1 MRLALLGNPNTGKT
15 SLFNMLTDTYAAV
28 GNWSGV
34 TVEKKTGTIKA
45 LNAELVDLPGI
56 YSFKALSE
64 DEQVAVRFLFEEPVD
79 VLINI
84 VDASQLRRNLQ
95 LTLMLLEMDTP
106 LIVALNMIDVAKAQ
120 GFEVDSGELA
130 HVLGVPVVPVVARRG
145 VGKQDLLTALQ
156 EVQRHIQ
163 KKRASNVPSV
173 SVRRRATVDY
183 GEAVERTVVQI
194 EARLSSFPHRRFL
207 AFRYLEDHPYVTNL
221 LESFDPSIR
230 TLKDALAQEIEKEGM
245 TVAAY
250 LTAKR
255 YAWIDRHIL
264 KANESPSFL
273 PTESPTEQSTKHKAP
288 VLFSQRLD
296 AIVTHPIWGIPIFL
310 GLMYVIF
317 QWTFDWLGTPLS
329 DALEAFFSGPLSE
342 GVTQFLEAI
351 GAAPFY
357 RALIVEGIIAGVG
370 GVLVFVP
377 QIFILF
383 FFISLLED
391 SGYMARVAVVMDRLM
406 DRFGLSGK
414 AFIPLIIGFGCNVP
428 GVMASRTIDSPREKL
443 LTILIVPYMSC
454 SARLAVY
461 ALFVGTFFKQGQ
473 GLIIL
478 SLYVL
483 GIVVALITAKWLSRS
498 TFHRLPSLFLIELP
512 PYRMPH
518 GRTLFRS
525 TWEKGKGFVK
535 KAGTFI
541 LAGSVVIWLLSYL
554 GPRGVDVP
562 IDESFLA
569 KLGNLLAPV
578 FAPLGFPFWQ
588 AVVALITGFLAKE
601 VVISTLNIV
610 FYAGSTQMLAQ
621 ALYAHFTPLSA
632 YAFLVFMALY
642 IPCLATVA
650 ALFKES
656 GSRKWMLFSMAY
668 SLVIAYGLSL
678 VIYQVGRFLGLG

>member
-34 TVEKKTGTIKA
+34 TVEKKSGYIKA
-45 LNAELVDLPGI
+45 LNAEIVDLPGI
-56 YSFKALSE
+56 YSFKPLST

-79 VLINI
+79 VLLNI

-120 GFEVDSGELA
+120 GIQVDAQQLSNL
-130 HVLGVPVVPVVARRG
+130 LGVPVVPVVARRG
-145 VGKQDLLTALQ
+145 VGKQALLTTLQ
-156 EVQRHIQ
+156 NSQREVQDVQASKERLTAET
-163 KKRASNVPSV
+163 KRA
-173 SVRRRATVDY
+173 RVDY
-183 GEAVERTVVQI
+183 GEAVERTVAAI
-194 EARLSSFPHRRFL
+194 ETRISSLPHRRFL
-207 AFRYLEDHPYVTNL
+207 AFRYLEDHPYVTHW
-221 LESFDPSIR
+221 LESIDPTLR
-230 TLKDALAQEIEKEGM
+230 TLKASLAQEIEKEGM
-245 TVAAY
+245 TLAAY

-255 YAWIDRHIL
+255 YAWIDRHML
-264 KANESPSFL
+264 FDQDALSS
-273 PTESPTEQSTKHKAP
+273 SSTDNNSKHIAP
-288 VLFSQRLD
+288 ALFSQRLD

-329 DALEAFFSGPLSE
+329 DALEAFFSGPLST
-342 GVTQFLEAI
+342 GVTWLLESI

-391 SGYMARVAVVMDRLM
+391 SGYMARVAVLMDRLM

-428 GVMASRTIDSPREKL
+428 GVMASRTIDSPRERL
-443 LTILIVPYMSC
+443 LTMLIVPYMSC

-483 GIVVALITAKWLSRS
+483 GIVVALFTAKWLSQS
-498 TFHRLPSLFLIELP
+498 TLHRFPSLFLIELP
-512 PYRMPH
+512 PYRLPH

-541 LAGSVVIWLLSYL
+541 LAGSVAIWLLGYI
-554 GPRGVDVP
+554 GPHGIDVP

-569 KLGNLLAPV
+569 KLGNLIAPV

-588 AVVALITGFLAKE
+588 AVVALIAGFLAKE

-610 FYAGSTQMLAQ
+610 FYTESTQMLSQ
-621 ALYAHFTPLSA
+621 TLSTYFTPLSA

-656 GSRKWMLFSMAY
+656 GSRKWMFFSIGY
-668 SLVIAYGLSL
+668 SLLIAYVISFI
-678 VIYQVGRFLGLG
+678 IYQVGRLFGLG